1 MINLLYNLKKLHK
14 LKTRSKKPGL
24 ETIPENKVLNTPIY
38 LKKNEINNTVFK
50 IEHWPLPN
58 KKT

>member
-1 MINLLYNLKKLHK
+1 MINLLYNLKKFHK

-50 IEHWPLPN
+50 IEHWSLP
-58 KKT
+58 K